1 MSRTLLTVTRKILA
15 PTSNETRYLPY
26 QGLVVFSMS
35 TIHSHNSKI
44 EVYQPIK
51 NENFFEWRIVDLKT
65 DDLGVERKV
74 VIYDSVEALY
84 NNYKAA
90 LLDALLFCQL
100 EFL

>member
-1 MSRTLLTVTRKILA
+1 MRTLLTVTRKILA

-26 QGLVVFSMS
+26 QGQVVFSIS
-35 TIHSHNSKI
+35 TVHGHNKI
-44 EVYQPIK
+44 EVYQPHE
-51 NENFFEWRIVDLKT
+51 NENTFEWRIVDLKT

>member
-1 MSRTLLTVTRKILA
+1 MNQTLLTVTRKILA

-26 QGLVVFSMS
+26 QGLVVFSMN

-44 EVYQPIK
+44 EVYQTL
-51 NENFFEWRIVDLKT
+51 ENAFEWRIVDLKT

-84 NNYKAA
+84 NNYTVA
-90 LLDALLFCQL
+90 LLDALLFCKL
-100 EFL
+100 ESL